1 MFGLTEEQK
10 SLQELV
16 RDFAQG
22 EIRPLADELDKTGRF
37 PKETIAQL
45 AEMGVMGLNIPEEYG
60 GAGMDEVCKIL
71 AISEISRCCAST
83 AEIVAVH
90 MLVNDIIL
98 RFGNEA
104 QKQKYLASAA
114 QGNLGCFA
122 LTEAN
127 AGSDAGGLRTKAVQD
142 GDDYILNGTKVFI
155 SNFGKDEGS
164 HLVII
169 ALTDPDKGTHG
180 GMTAFLV
187 DRDTKG
193 LSCGKTENKMGMN
206 AAAVSEVVLEDCRV
220 SKDCILGKVGDGFKI
235 AMGGLDG
242 GRIGIAAQAYGLALG
257 AMDEAVKYSK
267 EREQFGRPIC
277 KNQGLQWYFSEMAT
291 RTEAAGLLTLQA
303 ATLRMTGAQVSKEAS
318 MAKYYAAE
326 TATFVCDLA
335 LQIHGGYGYMK
346 DYAIE
351 RMYRDARIMR
361 IYEGTSEVQKIVI
374 AKQVLK

>member
-1 MFGLTEEQK
+1 MFGLNEEQA

-22 EIRPLADELDKTGRF
+22 VIKPMADELDKTGRF
-37 PKETIAQL
+37 PKETIQQL

-90 MLVNDIIL
+90 LLVNDIIL
-98 RFGNEA
+98 RFGNED
-104 QKQKYLASAA
+104 QKKKFLSSAA

-127 AGSDAGGLRTKAVQD
+127 AGSDAGGLKTKAVQD

-155 SNFGKDEGS
+155 SNFGQEEGS

-169 ALTDPDKGTHG
+169 ALTDPEKGTHG

-187 DRDTKG
+187 DRDIPG

-242 GRIGIAAQAYGLALG
+242 GRIGIAAQAYGLAMG

-267 EREQFGRPIC
+267 ERVQFGRPIC
-277 KNQGLQWYFSEMAT
+277 KNQGLQWYLSEMAT

-303 ATLRMTGAQVSKEAS
+303 AALRATGARVSKEAS
-318 MAKYYAAE
+318 MAKFYAAE
-326 TATFVCDLA
+326 TACYVADLA

-374 AKQVLK
+374 AKQVLG